1 MNPILIL
8 VLLVAVLL
16 TVSLL
21 RRRPHLLRH
30 PVVRSAA
37 IGIVTLGLMY
47 LSTRF
52 HWSFLLFGLA
62 PLLPRL
68 MVALNRA
75 KAARGPTPGSTS
87 RVETGRLRM
96 TIDHDSGA
104 LSGEVLGGAY
114 RGRTLDSLSEAELL
128 ALLSECRRED
138 PESAR
143 LLEAYLDRRV
153 GAGWRAG
160 DESGDPAGGT
170 QGAGGGDGGGT
181 GTGTGGV
188 PMTAAQALEILGLGP
203 DATREAIVSAH
214 RRLIQKLHPDR
225 GGSGYLAAQIN
236 RAKDVL
242 LG

>member
-1 MNPILIL
+1 MHPILIL

-87 RVETGRLRM
+87 RVETDRLRM
-96 TIDHDSGA
+96 TIDHDTGE
-104 LSGEVLGGAY
+104 LSGEVLAGGY
-114 RGRTLDSLSEAELL
+114 RGRTLDSLSRAELL

-143 LLEAYLDRRV
+143 LLEAYLDRRL
-153 GAGWRAG
+153 GPGWRDG
-160 DESGDPAGGT
+160 DGDPAGGT
-170 QGAGGGDGGGT
+170 HGAGGGT
-181 GTGTGGV
+181 GAGAGEF

-236 RAKDVL
+236 RAKDIL